1 LEPQI
6 LIVDDDTLLLN
17 SLGDFLEIAGF
28 RSVSVTNAEAA
39 LELIQQNGFEII
51 IIDIVLPGMNG
62 LELTGAIKK
71 KHDVDVILMTGYQA
85 DHSYEM
91 AIHSGA
97 SDFVI
102 KPFRY
107 EEILLRIRRVLRER
121 ELNRERNRIMEK
133 LKTLATTDGLTKLF
147 NSRHFYNQLQ
157 LEVDRT
163 LRYAHP
169 LSLLFIDIDN
179 FKEYND
185 RYGHLEG
192 DKVLARLGE
201 IIKSCLRKMDSAYR
215 YGGEE
220 FTVILPETG
229 AEEARVVAE
238 RIRSAIERES
248 FRVETGQTGK
258 VTVSIGVTEYQSPE
272 SITEFIKRSDK
283 AMYDAKDH
291 GRNRVSIHTL
301 PPMSDADPG
310 GD

>member
-1 LEPQI
+1 LESQI

-17 SLGDFLEIAGF
+17 SLGDFLEISGF
-28 RSVSVTNAEAA
+28 RSVGVSSAETA
-39 LELIQQNGFEII
+39 LELIRQNGFEIVL
-51 IIDIVLPGMNG
+51 IDIVLPGMSG
-62 LELTGAIKK
+62 LELTTVVKK
-71 KHDVDVILMTGYQA
+71 QYDMDVILMTGHQ
-85 DHSYEM
+85 DEHSYEM
-91 AIHSGA
+91 AIQSGA

-107 EEILLRIRRVLRER
+107 EELLLRIRRVLRER

-133 LKTLATTDGLTKLF
+133 LKKLATTDGLTRLF

-157 LEVDRT
+157 LEVERT

-179 FKEYND
+179 FKIYND
-185 RYGHLEG
+185 RHGHLEG

-229 AEEARVVAE
+229 AAEARVVAE
-238 RIRSAIERES
+238 RIRAAIEKET
-248 FRVETGQTGK
+248 FMVENAPADK
-258 VTVSIGVTEYQSPE
+258 ITVSIGVTEYCSSE
-272 SITEFIKRSDK
+272 SITEFIKRSDR
-283 AMYDAKDH
+283 AMYDAKDQ
-291 GRNRVSIHTL
+291 GRNRVSIH
-301 PPMSDADPG
+301 PGPDASNPDPR
-310 GD
+310 